1 MKSTLVATSAALLL
15 SGCVAVADL
24 TTNET
29 IPDRER
35 AIIKTLAER
44 IPKTCEIV
52 QVTIQTQEKI
62 EGSNRKAYKKLAEIR
77 RLYLSDGDWF
87 RATAMIDSVW
97 DEFYLNERTG
107 RLICGE
113 RSWKKYADSGSIKFY
128 EFGTQPSPRL
138 TLVSGAKQTEVV
150 TPTAI
155 EKFRESL
162 RPQLSYRS
170 DSEICEHLRFV
181 TEVATRTLRGQ
192 PEGEMI
198 KEMLN
203 LKEAPRPGKIS
214 SAAQE
219 FDFKLMKAS
228 EMLGRLSVD
237 KTIEQ
242 SVILECGQRYP
253 K

>member
-44 IPKTCEIV
+44 IPKTCVLV
-52 QVTIQTQEKI
+52 QLKPNTLEKI
-62 EGSNRKAYKKLAEIR
+62 EGSDRKSYKKLAEIR

-87 RATAMIDSVW
+87 RATALLDSVW
-97 DEFYLNERTG
+97 DEIYLNERTG
-107 RLICGE
+107 QLICGE
-113 RSWKKYADSGSIKFY
+113 QAWRKYADSGNIKFY

-162 RPQLSYRS
+162 KPQLVYRR
-170 DSEICEHLRFV
+170 DVDVCDDLRLASEV
-181 TEVATRTLRGQ
+181 STRLLKGQ
-192 PEGEMI
+192 DIQQIALEMSKSKTI
-198 KEMLN
+198 
-203 LKEAPRPGKIS
+203 G
-214 SAAQE
+214 SAGGVG
-219 FDFKLMKAS
+219 DFGLKLMKAG
-228 EMLGRLSVD
+228 EMSDKLGLDKTQALSVY
-237 KTIEQ
+237 Q
-242 SVILECGQRYP
+242 QCGQQYP

>member
-150 TPTAI
+150 TPNAI

-162 RPQLSYRS
+162 KPQLVYRR
-170 DSEICEHLRFV
+170 DVEVCDDLRLASEV
-181 TEVATRTLRGQ
+181 STRLLKGQ
-192 PEGEMI
+192 DIQQIALEMSKSKTI
-198 KEMLN
+198 
-203 LKEAPRPGKIS
+203 G
-214 SAAQE
+214 SAGSVG
-219 FDFKLMKAS
+219 DFGLKLMKAG
-228 EMLGRLSVD
+228 EMSDKLGVD
-237 KTIEQ
+237 KTQ
-242 SVILECGQRYP
+242 ALSVYQQCGQQYP
-253 K
+253 R

>member
-44 IPKTCEIV
+44 IPKTCVLV
-52 QVTIQTQEKI
+52 QLKPNTLEKI
-62 EGSNRKAYKKLAEIR
+62 EGSDRKSYKKLAEIR

-87 RATAMIDSVW
+87 RATALLDSVW
-97 DEFYLNERTG
+97 DEIYLNERTG
-107 RLICGE
+107 QLICGE
-113 RSWKKYADSGSIKFY
+113 QAWRKYADSGNIKFY

-150 TPTAI
+150 TPNAI

-162 RPQLSYRS
+162 KPQLVYRR
-170 DSEICEHLRFV
+170 DVEVCDDLRLASEV
-181 TEVATRTLRGQ
+181 STRLLKGQ
-192 PEGEMI
+192 DIQQIALEMSKSKTI
-198 KEMLN
+198 
-203 LKEAPRPGKIS
+203 G
-214 SAAQE
+214 SAGSVG
-219 FDFKLMKAS
+219 DFGLKLMKAG
-228 EMLGRLSVD
+228 EMSDKLGLDKTQALSVY
-237 KTIEQ
+237 Q
-242 SVILECGQRYP
+242 QCGQQYP
-253 K
+253 R

>member
-29 IPDRER
+29 ISDRER

-44 IPKTCEIV
+44 IPKTCVLV
-52 QVTIQTQEKI
+52 QLKSHTLEKI
-62 EGSNRKAYKKLAEIR
+62 EGSDRKSYKKLAEIR

-87 RATAMIDSVW
+87 RATALLDSVW
-97 DEFYLNERTG
+97 DEIYLNERTG
-107 RLICGE
+107 QLICGE
-113 RSWKKYADSGSIKFY
+113 QAWKKYADSGSIKFY

-162 RPQLSYRS
+162 KPQLVYRR
-170 DSEICEHLRFV
+170 DVEVCDDLRLASEV
-181 TEVATRTLRGQ
+181 STRLLKGQ
-192 PEGEMI
+192 DIQQIALEMS
-198 KEMLN
+198 KS
-203 LKEAPRPGKIS
+203 KTVG
-214 SAAQE
+214 SAGGVG
-219 FDFKLMKAS
+219 DFGLKLMKAG
-228 EMLGRLSVD
+228 EMSDKLGLDKTQALSVY
-237 KTIEQ
+237 Q
-242 SVILECGQRYP
+242 QCGQQYP

>member
-29 IPDRER
+29 ISDRER

-44 IPKTCEIV
+44 IPKTCVLV
-52 QVTIQTQEKI
+52 QLKSHTLEKI
-62 EGSNRKAYKKLAEIR
+62 EGSDRKSYKKLAEIR

-87 RATAMIDSVW
+87 RATALLDSVW
-97 DEFYLNERTG
+97 DEIYLNERTG
-107 RLICGE
+107 QLICGE
-113 RSWKKYADSGSIKFY
+113 QAWKKYADSGNIKFY

-162 RPQLSYRS
+162 KPQLVYRR
-170 DSEICEHLRFV
+170 DVEVCDDLRLASEV
-181 TEVATRTLRGQ
+181 STRLLKGQ
-192 PEGEMI
+192 DIQQIALEMS
-198 KEMLN
+198 KS
-203 LKEAPRPGKIS
+203 KTVG
-214 SAAQE
+214 SAGGVG
-219 FDFKLMKAS
+219 DFGLKLMKAG
-228 EMLGRLSVD
+228 EMSDKLGLDKTQALSVY
-237 KTIEQ
+237 Q
-242 SVILECGQRYP
+242 QCGQQYP

>member
-1 MKSTLVATSAALLL
+1 MKSTAVATIALLL

-44 IPKTCEIV
+44 IPKTCVLV
-52 QVTIQTQEKI
+52 QLKPNTLEKI
-62 EGSNRKAYKKLAEIR
+62 EGSDRKSYKKLAEIR

-87 RATAMIDSVW
+87 RATALLDSVW
-97 DEFYLNERTG
+97 DEIYLNERTG
-107 RLICGE
+107 QLICGE
-113 RSWKKYADSGSIKFY
+113 QAWRKYADSGNIKFY

-162 RPQLSYRS
+162 KPQLVYRR
-170 DSEICEHLRFV
+170 DVDVCDDLRLASEV
-181 TEVATRTLRGQ
+181 STRLLKGQ
-192 PEGEMI
+192 DIQQIALEMSKSKTI
-198 KEMLN
+198 
-203 LKEAPRPGKIS
+203 G
-214 SAAQE
+214 SAGSVG
-219 FDFKLMKAS
+219 DFGLKLMKAG
-228 EMLGRLSVD
+228 EMSDKLGLDKTQALSVY
-237 KTIEQ
+237 Q
-242 SVILECGQRYP
+242 QCGQQYP